1 MVLTES
7 EVEKLERHIL
17 EIAPTTRLELLTKIY
32 FICQSRIVAAEDRKA
47 MQLACKIIL
56 KYVDSLL
63 STRPQVSDNATSN
76 SQYDRYVGG
85 IDSKRRGWVAA
96 EATRVSR

>member
-1 MVLTES
+1 MRKDTYLCVGLVSNGGIDTLAVVLAES

-63 STRPQVSDNATSN
+63 STRPQVSDNAT
-76 SQYDRYVGG
+76 
-85 IDSKRRGWVAA
+85 
-96 EATRVSR
+96 